1 MDNNG
6 QRVKTGETLWDVDDV
21 AGYLNVSTSW
31 VYNAVAS
38 GNLPVVRVGSLLR
51 FNPDAMRDLVG
62 GGKAASVTLPGC
74 REVAP

>member
-1 MDNNG
+1 MDNDS
-6 QRVKTGETLWDVDDV
+6 QSVKTSETLWDVEDV
-21 AGYLNVSTSW
+21 STFLGVSTSW

-51 FNPDAMRDLVG
+51 FSPESMRNLVS

-74 REVAP
+74 REVAS